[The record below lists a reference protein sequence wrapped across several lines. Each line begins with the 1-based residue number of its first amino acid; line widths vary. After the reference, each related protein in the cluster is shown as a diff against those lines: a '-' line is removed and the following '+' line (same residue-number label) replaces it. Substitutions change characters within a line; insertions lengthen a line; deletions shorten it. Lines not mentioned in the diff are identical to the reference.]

1 MGFLLSISGGQTMHA
16 KPFVLGLILMCG
28 LLILPVTAS
37 ASTFARVS
45 DSQIACEA
53 TDIIHGQVVE
63 VRSAWDEERVAIWTT
78 ATVQVHGK
86 VKGNMLRGGV
96 IEVNEIGGTVNGFTV
111 KAIGFPTFL
120 KGEEVVI
127 LLHPWEDGS
136 MAYRVSGF
144 GRGKYNIARDG
155 KQGAVAHRHDSR
167 ESGKATMFTDRI
179 PPVVPLDRLN
189 HELATLGNNCK

>member
-1 MGFLLSISGGQTMHA
+1 MHA
-16 KPFVLGLILMCG
+16 KPFALSLSLMCG
-28 LLILPVTAS
+28 VLILPVTAS

-53 TDIIHGQVVE
+53 SDIIHGQVVE

-96 IEVNEIGGTVNGFTV
+96 IEVKEIGGTVNGFTV
-111 KAIGFPTFL
+111 KAIGFPTFRR
-120 KGEEVVI
+120 GEEVVM
-127 LLHPWEDGS
+127 LLQPWDNGS
-136 MAYRVSGF
+136 SAYRVWGY
-144 GRGKYNIARDG
+144 GRGMYNIARDG
-155 KQGAVAHRHDSR
+155 RQGAVAHRHDTR
-167 ESGKATMFTDRI
+167 ESGRATMFTDRI

-189 HELATLGNNCK
+189 RELAALGNNCR